1 MVLEIRGGFDLT
13 APVTLFGSCLS
24 CDEEYDIAA
33 ISRVIQYYFF
43 LYVLSRFNWY
53 NIAIFADFLT
63 LTITSMAFF
72 QGC

>member
-33 ISRVIQYYFF
+33 KSRVIQYYSF
-43 LYVLSRFNWY
+43 LYVLSRFPSIY
-53 NIAIFADFLT
+53 N
-63 LTITSMAFF
+63 
-72 QGC
+72 